1 MDPNTCIDFQRI
13 VVTDT
18 ETLDKHSNIMEKL
31 RLVERLPE
39 GRRTY
44 EELLEKEG
52 LKLEHDDDPRGAEQ
66 KCQQFVF
73 QGQCLVLGDSGV
85 GKTSLVKAIS
95 GKSFDEWSQER
106 QELSKVLLM
115 RNGRTWI
122 RRILFLET

>member
-73 QGQCLVLGDSGV
+73 QGQCLVLGDSG
-85 GKTSLVKAIS
+85 
-95 GKSFDEWSQER
+95 KSQW
-106 QELSKVLLM
+106 KVFR
-115 RNGRTWI
+115 RNGAKNDRN
-122 RRILFLET
+122 